1 MLLNIGL
8 TTTTY
13 FKFDWA
19 TSILVT
25 DVGDESV
32 GDNLEML
39 MTVLAVFVTSTLS
52 FNISAELQ
60 YSKDVTNINI
70 LSPTPKKGHQH

>member
-1 MLLNIGL
+1 MLLNISP

-39 MTVLAVFVTSTLS
+39 MTVLAVFVNILYLLTLAS
-52 FNISAELQ
+52 G
-60 YSKDVTNINI
+60 TNIQKM
-70 LSPTPKKGHQH
+70 LPDWRHKSKFCH